1 MIAAIDRHDV
11 ADYVGAFF
19 WVYLLLLLAYII
31 LSMVYAFF
39 RVPYWRWLT
48 VIFEFLRDI
57 SEPVLAPLR
66 KVIPTF
72 GPLDLSPIVAFFL
85 IRIVG
90 WIVVGLIDG

>member
-1 MIAAIDRHDV
+1 MMAAIDRHDI
-11 ADYVGAFF
+11 ADYVGALF

-31 LSMVYAFF
+31 LSMAYAFF
-39 RVPYWRWLT
+39 RIPYWRWLT

-57 SEPVLAPLR
+57 SEPLLAPLR